1 MNPKSPDSQRDTCI
15 TPVES
20 DALTVEDARQ
30 RILSSIQ
37 ALTECEQIPLK
48 DGWDRILGAD
58 LHAPFNVPPWDNSAM
73 DGYAIRGEDIPVA
86 DSRRLVV
93 VGTTMAGS
101 PYSGEVV
108 AGQCVRIM
116 TGGVIPRGCDTVIMQ
131 EQTIRD
137 GDVVTIGAGHH
148 AGEHVRR
155 AGEDLATGQRVLG
168 AGRRI
173 TPADLGLLASLGIE
187 HVTVTRRPR
196 VAFFST
202 GDELRALGEALD
214 EGAIYDSNR
223 YALYGMLRRTG
234 VEPLELG
241 IVRDRRDAL
250 ETALTQAA
258 TQTDAVITTG
268 GVSVGEAD
276 FVREILAKLGD
287 VHFWKVGVK
296 PGRPFAF
303 GRIGQAWFF
312 GLPGNPV
319 STMVTYYQFVQPALR
334 RLMGED
340 ATPPLQFKAT
350 CITALKKAPGR
361 KEFQRGILETNSAGE
376 TVVRSTGGQGSNL
389 LRSMSDANCFIIL
402 PAEWGD
408 VPAGSLVEVQPF
420 AGL

>member
-1 MNPKSPDSQRDTCI
+1 MNPKSSDSQQDTCI
-15 TPVES
+15 TPMER
-20 DALTVEDARQ
+20 DALTFEDARQ
-30 RILSSIQ
+30 RIVSSIQ
-37 ALTECEQIPLK
+37 ALTECERIPLL
-48 DGWDRILGAD
+48 DGCGRVLGEE
-58 LHAPFNVPPWDNSAM
+58 LLAPFNVPPWDNSAM
-73 DGYAIRGEDIPVA
+73 DGYAVRSGDIPAA
-86 DSRRLVV
+86 DGQRLVV
-93 VGTTMAGS
+93 IGTAMAGS
-101 PYSGEVV
+101 PFMGEVA

-116 TGGVIPRGCDTVIMQ
+116 TGGVIPQGCDTVIMQ
-131 EQTIRD
+131 EQTVRD
-137 GDVVTIGAGHH
+137 GEAIIIRKGHH

-155 AGEDLATGQRVLG
+155 AGEDLVAGQRVLG
-168 AGRRI
+168 TGRCI

-187 HVTVTRRPR
+187 HIIVTRRPR

-202 GDELRALGEALD
+202 GDELRAVGEALD

-223 YALYGMLRRTG
+223 YVLYGMLRQTG
-234 VEPLELG
+234 VEPVELG

-250 ETALTQAA
+250 ESALLHAASQA
-258 TQTDAVITTG
+258 DAVITTG

-276 FVREILAKLGD
+276 FIRDMLAKLGD

-319 STMVTYYQFVQPALR
+319 STMVTFYQFVQPALR
-334 RLMGED
+334 HLMGED
-340 ATPPLQFKAT
+340 AALPLKFKAT

-361 KEFQRGILETNSAGE
+361 MEFQRGILETNAAGD
-376 TVVRSTGGQGSNL
+376 TMVRSTGGQGSNL
-389 LRSMSDANCFIIL
+389 LRSMSGANCFIIL

-420 AGL
+420 PGL